1 MKRSLLLLLLLFIA
15 LIAGL
20 SIMRSRAV
28 PRGIGTEP
36 SIVSFTATPLDAH
49 AGEPVVLAWNARGA
63 DSLTLS
69 RSTSERDEADEPERT
84 RLPGSGKIVVHPN
97 EDTVYRLTCET
108 ADGPMCTTTVTVH
121 AK

>member
-1 MKRSLLLLLLLFIA
+1 MKRSLLTLLCLFVA
-15 LIAGL
+15 LIAGV

-28 PRGIGTEP
+28 PQAIGTEP
-36 SIVSFTATPLDAH
+36 AIISFHATPPEVQ
-49 AGEPVVLAWNARGA
+49 AGEPVTLAWNARGA

-69 RSTSERDEADEPERT
+69 RSTSQRSQADEPERT

-108 ADGPMCTTTVTVH
+108 ADGPMCTTEVTVH